1 MLILPLSMSVGE
13 DFYLPL
19 QWQFD
24 VCGNFNPMDISGYA
38 FEMQVG
44 LRPFS
49 QGFAYIPPIIDIST
63 ANGGIIIDGVDGK
76 IEFRIPRVLVTP
88 YMFGCW
94 NYAVAATNVSGLIEN
109 LFGGSFTIEGWC

>member
-1 MLILPLSMSVGE
+1 MIILPLEISVGE
-13 DFYLPL
+13 DFYLPI
-19 QWQFD
+19 QYQFQ
-24 VCGNFNPMDISGYA
+24 VCDNFYPQDISGYTA
-38 FEMQVG
+38 EMQVG

-49 QGFAYIPPIIDIST
+49 EGFNYIAPIIDVST
-63 ANGGIIIDGVDGK
+63 SDYIAIDGSSGK
-76 IEFRIPRVLVTP
+76 IEIRIPNATITP